1 MLPSPETTLLIYAEQ
16 GGPRFSYMVAL
27 LFGEKAA
34 ITQREDL
41 FIQFNGPRLQYIAAK
56 KFGEPMHIQPRG
68 LVFESD
74 IHPVSVVCTQWEG
87 YPIFFSGSGDIP
99 FDIFS
104 ASFYLVS
111 RYEEY
116 LAFTPDQYGRFPH
129 TASIAF
135 REGFLD
141 IPVVQHWVTLLK
153 KKLGISN
160 DLSNAGMPSFL
171 PSYDADILFQYKHQS
186 VFKNLRSLGGHLLRG
201 RLFAI
206 AHQIQVILAKRPD
219 PYDNWASLWNFLH
232 ESGKQGVFFF
242 SANEK
247 QQGNDRQLSI
257 HQSAVKTIM
266 RECSRRGILGWHPS
280 LQSTGSFSGMQQ
292 ELRVLHTAIQQKMA
306 DVRFHYLRFQ
316 LPASYRWLI
325 ELGIQREYSMG
336 YGAVNGFRAS
346 YADTFYWFDLERNQV
361 THLQVQPFCYMDTAA
376 IYHQQWTPQKAIDHL
391 LQLQKNTRGVVK
403 ELSLVFHPHCLAAS
417 EWRMVHDQ
425 IVANKQSIT

>member
-16 GGPRFSYMVAL
+16 GGPRFTYIVAL
-27 LFGEKAA
+27 LFGDNAV
-34 ITQREDL
+34 ITQSEDL
-41 FIQFNGPRLQYIAAK
+41 FTQFNGPRLQYIAAK
-56 KFGEPMHIQPRG
+56 KFREPIHIQPGG
-68 LVFESD
+68 LVFESG
-74 IHPVSVVCTQWEG
+74 IHPVSVVCTEWEG

-129 TASIAF
+129 TASVAF
-135 REGFLD
+135 REGFLH
-141 IPVVQHWVTLLK
+141 IPLVQHWVTLLK
-153 KKLGISN
+153 KKLGISK
-160 DLSNAGMPSFL
+160 DPSNAEMPSFL
-171 PSYDADILFQYKHQS
+171 PSYDADVLFQYKHQS
-186 VFKNLRSLGGHLLRG
+186 VFNNLRSLGGHLLRG
-201 RLFAI
+201 QLFAI
-206 AHQIQVILAKRPD
+206 ANQIQVILANRPD
-219 PYDNWASLWNFLH
+219 PYDNWTSLWNFLH
-232 ESGKQGVFFF
+232 ESGKKGIFFF

-257 HQSAVKTIM
+257 HQSAVQTIM
-266 RECSRRGILGWHPS
+266 RESSRRGLLGWHPS
-280 LQSTGSFSGMQQ
+280 LQSAGSFSGMQQ
-292 ELRVLHTAIQQKMA
+292 ELKVLHTTLQQKME

-361 THLQVQPFCYMDTAA
+361 TNLQVQPFCYMDTAA
-376 IYHQQWTPQKAIDHL
+376 IYHQKWTPHKAIDHL
-391 LQLQKNTRGVVK
+391 LQLQKNTQGVVK

-425 IVANKQSIT
+425 ILANKK